1 MKTTHIAA
9 AAALVLGLG
18 GAGAYAQSGGGWNS
32 GGGGEFDPVPDGSYQ
47 RSCRDITVQN
57 GRLYARCRDRYRG
70 FTNTDIDVRSCG
82 NGRIENADGRL
93 RCSGWNGGGGPGGPG
108 GGGGGWGGG
117 PGGPG
122 GGGGGGWGGGPGGPG
137 GGGWSPGNGPVGL
150 IVFENPDYR
159 GSSLQI
165 RGSVPDMY
173 GSGLDDMITS
183 VRVVAGR
190 WELCSAANFGGEC
203 KVVTADSPNLK
214 TINLNDRV
222 SSIRKLR

>member
-9 AAALVLGLG
+9 AAALVVGLG
-18 GAGAYAQSGGGWNS
+18 GAAAFAQGGGGWNN
-32 GGGGEFDPVPDGSYQ
+32 GGTYDPVPDGSYQ
-47 RSCRDITVQN
+47 RSCRDITVQY
-57 GRLYARCRDRYRG
+57 GTLTARCLDNRQNLQ
-70 FTNTDIDVRSCG
+70 TTTIQVRSC
-82 NGRIENADGRL
+82 NGRIANYNGYL
-93 RCSGWNGGGGPGGPG
+93 RCEGWSGGGNP

-122 GGGGGGWGGGPGGPG
+122 GGGGGG
-137 GGGWSPGNGPVGL
+137 GGWNGGNGPVGL

-183 VRVVAGR
+183 VRVVSGR
-190 WELCSAANFGGEC
+190 WEMCSAPNFGGEC
-203 KVVTADSPNLK
+203 RVVTADTPHLK
-214 TINLNDRV
+214 VYNLNDRV